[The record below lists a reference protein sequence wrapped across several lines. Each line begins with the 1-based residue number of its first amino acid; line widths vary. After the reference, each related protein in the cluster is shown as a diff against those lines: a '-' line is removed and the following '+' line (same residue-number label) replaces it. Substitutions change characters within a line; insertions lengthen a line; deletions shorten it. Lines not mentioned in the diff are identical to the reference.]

1 MAIILDN
8 WANFYYHQTTVIQTF
23 RFYLQCNV
31 IMSMWLNQFY
41 GIGGGGEEVDRW
53 RDSNSQFSDFYH
65 LSFQLT
71 SANASHFSDT
81 SQDSGCDQGP
91 IDKT

>member
-1 MAIILDN
+1 MQCDNVYVAKSILWN
-8 WANFYYHQTTVIQTF
+8 
-23 RFYLQCNV
+23 R
-31 IMSMWLNQFY
+31 
-41 GIGGGGEEVDRW
+41 GGGEEVDRW

>member
-1 MAIILDN
+1 MQCDNVYVAKSILWNLFDFL
-8 WANFYYHQTTVIQTF
+8 W
-23 RFYLQCNV
+23 
-31 IMSMWLNQFY
+31 
-41 GIGGGGEEVDRW
+41 GGGGEEVDRW

-81 SQDSGCDQGP
+81 SQDSGCDQGQT
-91 IDKT
+91 DKT